1 MLIWTDALCVFFFV
15 LRCRSPGHAVFRLEE
30 GLGRPSPRQPQ
41 VEGLEGLDHLKIRM
55 ILQNPTESN
64 TWPWWY
70 MIESIRWLQLSRSH
84 DDTWWYKIPKDRF
97 FVFLHLVLT
106 WIEHPILFSTM
117 DCLAN
122 DCKTIRHVGI
132 RPRNASLFRPRL
144 RELSLHS
151 IEVSQWKRTKNLS
164 VGHQSMSHFRHCPPE
179 QLPTATKRIF
189 CAGDLV

>member
-84 DDTWWYKIPKDRF
+84 DDTRSQRIGSLYFFTLFWHGLNIPFYSAQWIVLQMIAKQLGMSGFVQETHHFFAQDCGSFPFIPSKLASGNAPRIWPLDINPCHISDIARQSSCQQIPKESSA
-97 FVFLHLVLT
+97 LE
-106 WIEHPILFSTM
+106 I
-117 DCLAN
+117 
-122 DCKTIRHVGI
+122 
-132 RPRNASLFRPRL
+132 
-144 RELSLHS
+144 
-151 IEVSQWKRTKNLS
+151 
-164 VGHQSMSHFRHCPPE
+164 
-179 QLPTATKRIF
+179 
-189 CAGDLV
+189 